1 MNEGQ
6 PHSSGRRASRSSR
19 RVFWTILALLVAAGA
34 LVVMHLQT
42 LGFDMSF
49 MVPDVVYDVSI
60 LQSFDGSGEPVRMRV
75 FLPETDARQTVFDER
90 NSWDDLSFSVASDGG
105 NRVGEWRGDAPVG
118 EHTVSYR
125 FNVRARG
132 IRYDVSPDI
141 PLVPSR
147 AEAAHAGEL
156 SPTEDIQSTAPEIVA
171 LADQL
176 TPASG
181 RLVDYLR
188 ATFDHVSGFGFRPF
202 KGTTDA
208 LTALRLGEAS
218 CNGKARLFVALMRA
232 RGVPARLVG
241 GVILDAGDKRTSHQW
256 LEVLAGGHWI
266 PMDPTNDHFAA
277 IPHNYLALYRGDEVL
292 FRHTADIGYRYLFSV
307 KRELVPR
314 QSIEQNK
321 AALGIWGFFAQIGM
335 PLDLLKVVIMIPLG
349 AVVVVIFRNVL
360 GVRTFG
366 TFLPVLIAASARHTG
381 LVWGLIGFSA
391 LILLASLVRRLT
403 AKLEL
408 LHSPQLAVLLTVV
421 IGAMLFGGSAAVD
434 AGAVALG
441 RISLFPVA
449 ITAITAER
457 FTLMEVE
464 DGTWKA
470 WGTLLRTLVVVC
482 FCYVTIN
489 SLSLQILMLAF
500 PELLLVVIALDI
512 WLGRWVGLRLS
523 EWLRF
528 GPLARTSA
536 AAA

>member
-1 MNEGQ
+1 MHEGQ
-6 PHSSGRRASRSSR
+6 PGSSRRHARRASR
-19 RVFWTILALLVAAGA
+19 RVFWTVFALLASAAA
-34 LVVMHLQT
+34 LVVLHLQT

-49 MVPDVVYDVSI
+49 MVPDVVHDVTV
-60 LQSFDGSGEPVRMRV
+60 LQTFDGTGEEVRLRV
-75 FLPETDARQTVFDER
+75 FLPETDPRQTVFDER
-90 NSWDDLSFSVASDGG
+90 NAWGDLSFTATADGA
-105 NRVGEWRGDAPVG
+105 NRVGEWRGDAAVG
-118 EHTVSYR
+118 EHTVTYR
-125 FNVRARG
+125 FSVRARG
-132 IRYDVSPDI
+132 IRYDIAPEI
-141 PLVPSR
+141 PLVAPHSDT
-147 AEAAHAGEL
+147 AHAHEL
-156 SPTEDIQSTAPEIVA
+156 SPTDAIQSTAPEIVA
-171 LADQL
+171 LAERL
-176 TPASG
+176 SPTSG
-181 RLVDYLR
+181 RLVDYLH
-188 ATFDHVSGFGFRPF
+188 AVFDHVSGFGFRPF

-241 GVILDAGDKRTSHQW
+241 GVILTAGDKKTSHQW
-256 LEVLAGGHWI
+256 VEVLAGGHWI
-266 PMDPTNDHFAA
+266 PMDPTNGHFAE
-277 IPHNYLALYRGDEVL
+277 IPHDYLTLYRGDEVL
-292 FRHTADIGYRYLFSV
+292 FRHTADIGYRYLFRI

-381 LVWGLIGFSA
+381 LVWGIIGFSS

-434 AGAVALG
+434 AGVVELG

-464 DGTWKA
+464 DGAWKA
-470 WGTLLRTLVVVC
+470 WSTLFKTMVVVC
-482 FCYVTIN
+482 FAYVTIN

-528 GPLARTSA
+528 GPLARTKEA
-536 AAA
+536 TA